1 MGCDE
6 TRVDIEEKM
15 LYTRL
20 ERDEIRKQRKLLL
33 EELKLSTGENYKTEK
48 IPDYVDIE
56 YIKEKKRKHE
66 EKLIKAEVERL
77 EEIERKERKRR
88 EEEEKLKEEEKI
100 NEEYIYMPMDMKV
113 KSHDNDLE
121 DIYYLN
127 YVLEKKDKKKK
138 EKHKDKDKD
147 RNKKKR
153 ETKRKKEKHKNKH
166 DDYNDKEED
175 NNNYDFIEPVNAK
188 IRTKIGSEKSVI
200 EEEKKIIK
208 NKEKENLGDKSI
220 NDNDNSVNISKDMPY
235 VTPHL
240 NPND

>member
-6 TRVDIEEKM
+6 TREGIEEKM

-33 EELKLSTGENYKTEK
+33 EELKLSTGEEYKIEK
-48 IPDYVDIE
+48 IPDYIDIE

-66 EKLIKAEVERL
+66 EKIIKAEVKRI

-100 NEEYIYMPMDMKV
+100 NEEFIYLPMDMKV
-113 KSHDNDLE
+113 KNHNTDLE

-127 YVLEKKDKKKK
+127 YVLDKKDKNKK

-147 RNKKKR
+147 RNKKKK
-153 ETKRKKEKHKNKH
+153 ETKRKKEKHKNRNKNEH
-166 DDYNDKEED
+166 TSEEED

-200 EEEKKIIK
+200 EEDKKIIK
-208 NKEKENLGDKSI
+208 NISNEDLANKSI
-220 NDNDNSVNISKDMPY
+220 NDNSVNISKDMPY

-240 NPND
+240 QPND

>member
-33 EELKLSTGENYKTEK
+33 EEIKLSTGENYKTEK
-48 IPDYVDIE
+48 IPDYIDIE

-77 EEIERKERKRR
+77 EEID
-88 EEEEKLKEEEKI
+88 EEF
-100 NEEYIYMPMDMKV
+100 IYMPMDMKV

-127 YVLEKKDKKKK
+127 YVLEKK
-138 EKHKDKDKD
+138 E
-147 RNKKKR
+147 
-153 ETKRKKEKHKNKH
+153 KRK
-166 DDYNDKEED
+166 
-175 NNNYDFIEPVNAK
+175 
-188 IRTKIGSEKSVI
+188 T
-200 EEEKKIIK
+200 
-208 NKEKENLGDKSI
+208 
-220 NDNDNSVNISKDMPY
+220 
-235 VTPHL
+235 
-240 NPND
+240 

>member
-77 EEIERKERKRR
+77 EKIERKERKRR

-100 NEEYIYMPMDMKV
+100 NEEFIYMPMDMKV

-166 DDYNDKEED
+166 DENNDEEED

>member
-77 EEIERKERKRR
+77 EKIERKERKRR

-127 YVLEKKDKKKK
+127 YVLEKKDKNKK
-138 EKHKDKDKD
+138 EKHKDKD

-166 DDYNDKEED
+166 DENNDDEEED

-188 IRTKIGSEKSVI
+188 NR
-200 EEEKKIIK
+200 
-208 NKEKENLGDKSI
+208 
-220 NDNDNSVNISKDMPY
+220 
-235 VTPHL
+235 
-240 NPND
+240 

>member
-33 EELKLSTGENYKTEK
+33 EEIKLSTGENYKTEK
-48 IPDYVDIE
+48 IPDYIDIE

-77 EEIERKERKRR
+77 EKIERKERKRR

-100 NEEYIYMPMDMKV
+100 NEEFIYMPMDMKV

-127 YVLEKKDKKKK
+127 YVLEKKDD
-138 EKHKDKDKD
+138 E
-147 RNKKKR
+147 N
-153 ETKRKKEKHKNKH
+153 N
-166 DDYNDKEED
+166 DDEEED